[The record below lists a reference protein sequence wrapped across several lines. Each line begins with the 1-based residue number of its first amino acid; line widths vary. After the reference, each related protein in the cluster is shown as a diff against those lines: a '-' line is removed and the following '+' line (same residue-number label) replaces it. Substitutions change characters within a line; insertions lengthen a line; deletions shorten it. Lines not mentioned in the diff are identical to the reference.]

1 LPRLFLVPLSHV
13 IVTRLVAVILVVNL
27 LLLLMLG
34 IPIA

>member
-1 LPRLFLVPLSHV
+1 LPRLFLILLPHDS
-13 IVTRLVAVILVVNL
+13 VTRLVAVILVVKL